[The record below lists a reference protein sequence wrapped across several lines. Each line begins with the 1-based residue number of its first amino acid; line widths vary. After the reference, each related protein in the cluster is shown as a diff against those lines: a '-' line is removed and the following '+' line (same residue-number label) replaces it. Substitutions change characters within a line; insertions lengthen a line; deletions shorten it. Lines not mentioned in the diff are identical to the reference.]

1 MTSHR
6 EGTGMK
12 LTLPLKSCHRTTWVE
27 LDIMLSKVSQARKT
41 RVACSPSLEENA
53 KTCLLEIKRT
63 KVAGHKLHRSQTLK
77 ALMVDSNT
85 VLWYF

>member
-1 MTSHR
+1 
-6 EGTGMK
+6 MK
-12 LTLPLKSCHRTTWVE
+12 LTLPLKSCHRTTWID
-27 LDIMLSKVSQARKT
+27 LDVMLSKVSQARKT

-63 KVAGHKLHRSQTLK
+63 KVAGHKLHRNPMLK
-77 ALMVDSNT
+77 DLMVDSNI